1 MDKRDLKEYG
11 IAHRACQTISDIIEK
26 LENMDT
32 VLEHDSDKME
42 EFIQHLCN
50 IRDNEVNFYIDF
62 ENDHCN

>member
-32 VLEHDSDKME
+32 VLEHDSDKVE
-42 EFIQHLCN
+42 EFIQYLCN

>member
-32 VLEHDSDKME
+32 VLA
-42 EFIQHLCN
+42 
-50 IRDNEVNFYIDF
+50 
-62 ENDHCN
+62 

>member
-42 EFIQHLCN
+42 EFIQYLCN

-62 ENDHCN
+62 ENDHCK

>member
-42 EFIQHLCN
+42 EFIQYLYN

>member
-42 EFIQHLCN
+42 EFIQYLCN

>member
-1 MDKRDLKEYG
+1 MDKRGLKEYG

-26 LENMDT
+26 PENMDT